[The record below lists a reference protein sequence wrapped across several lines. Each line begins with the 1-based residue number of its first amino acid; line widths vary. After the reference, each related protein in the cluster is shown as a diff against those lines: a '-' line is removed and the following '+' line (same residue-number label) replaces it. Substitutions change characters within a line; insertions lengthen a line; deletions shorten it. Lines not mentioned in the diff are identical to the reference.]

1 MRLPRSLSG
10 MELAALLRRSYGY
23 HVIRQTG
30 SHMRLVSDYKGYE
43 HRISIPTHSRLKVGT
58 LSGVLGD
65 VANYLEISDGQ
76 LAQELFQG

>member
-30 SHMRLVSDYKGYE
+30 SHMRLASDYKGYE
-43 HRISIPTHSRLKVGT
+43 HRNSIPIHNPLKVGT
-58 LSGVLGD
+58 LSGVLGE
-65 VANYLEISDGQ
+65 VANYLEIGEGQ
-76 LAQELFQG
+76 LARELFQG

>member
-30 SHMRLVSDYKGYE
+30 SHMRLASDYKGYE
-43 HRISIPTHSRLKVGT
+43 HRISIPIHNPLKVGT
-58 LSGVLGD
+58 LSGVLGE
-65 VANYLEISDGQ
+65 VAYLEIGEGQ
-76 LAQELFQG
+76 LARELFQG